1 MAITLWRRSP
11 AAVNKASYL
20 RLYTGSRLVAS
31 LHEHALRAGLGV
43 DEHDL
48 GRLNTR
54 IVKAVHGATR
64 QEDDIATRGS
74 ERLVA
79 GEPDGQPILVRDVHP
94 AVARVFEI
102 YIYAA
107 FTLFGTLC
115 APEA

>member
-1 MAITLWRRSP
+1 LTAKSDGPGRHAATASITLNGESVAITLWRRSP

-31 LHEHALRAGLGV
+31 LHEHALRAGRGV

-64 QEDDIATRGS
+64 
-74 ERLVA
+74 
-79 GEPDGQPILVRDVHP
+79 
-94 AVARVFEI
+94 
-102 YIYAA
+102 
-107 FTLFGTLC
+107 
-115 APEA
+115 